1 MVMNSLEHDVAR
13 IMHCLTVTLVLLS
26 VDHWTEIATSSIF
39 LCWLEYVES
48 NAMASQ
54 MILNSSCKRQ
64 R

>member
-1 MVMNSLEHDVAR
+1 MKSLEHDDVR

-26 VDHWTEIATSSIF
+26 VDYWTEIATSSIF
-39 LCWLEYVES
+39 LFWLEYVES
-48 NAMASQ
+48 NAVASE